1 MAELNNKSQRLSRRA
16 TKSKT
21 QATKSRIYASSL
33 CKFSSGLT
41 RLYSVSLLW
50 IERSSVMTVLAHKR
64 RARPAH
70 LKKGIYDSH
79 HHAKRYRDREPARA
93 HRDERDDKP
102 CFGRTYIFR
111 SQSIRSAKIAC
122 NNFALDP

>member
-93 HRDERDDKP
+93 IAMSGTISRALAER
-102 CFGRTYIFR
+102 IF
-111 SQSIRSAKIAC
+111 
-122 NNFALDP
+122 LDLKVSVAQK